1 MSLPI
6 PLHDRHDFE
15 ADSLP
20 TALPMTQFVRPD
32 GSLTETGTLYR
43 IDTDLARKLY
53 RDMARA
59 RRLDQEALALQ
70 RQGELGLWL
79 QSWGQEA
86 AQVGSMYALTAHD
99 YVFPS
104 YREHAAAMVRGIG
117 PAELLS
123 QWRGATHAGWDPVR
137 YNFHYNS
144 LVLGTQT
151 LHANGYALGC
161 RLSGGNAIVATYFG
175 DGAASQ
181 GDVSEAFNWAAA
193 RSLPVLFV
201 CQNNQ
206 WAISTPTDMQY
217 AAPVHQRAAGFGL
230 RSFYVDGNDAL
241 AVYEVTK
248 VAADLVRSGKGPALV
263 EAITFRMAGH
273 STSDDPKRYRDAAE
287 FDEWTA
293 RDPLHRL
300 RVVLNEIG
308 VPTSFFAELDEELDL
323 LAIEVRTACRSI
335 EEPQFES
342 MFDNVYVD
350 PHPGV
355 TAEKHTLHMYN
366 EMMAGNTTT

>member
-1 MSLPI
+1 MSDI
-6 PLHDRHDFE
+6 ISTEDRRE
-15 ADSLP
+15 LEVETRP
-20 TALPMTQFVRPD
+20 NTATMTQFVRAD
-32 GSLTETGTLYR
+32 GSLTKAGVRHAVDPEV
-43 IDTDLARKLY
+43 ARKMY

-59 RRLDQEALALQ
+59 RRFDQEALALQ

-86 AQVGSMYALTAHD
+86 AQVASMYALD
-99 YVFPS
+99 DRDFVFPS
-104 YREHAAAMVRGIG
+104 YREHAAAMVRGIT
-117 PAELLS
+117 PTEILS
-123 QWRGATHAGWDPVR
+123 QWRGATHAGWDPER

-161 RLSGGNAIVATYFG
+161 KLSGGNSIVATYFG

-193 RSLPVLFV
+193 RSLPVLFI

-206 WAISTPTDMQY
+206 WAISTPTDLQY

-230 RSFYVDGNDAL
+230 RTFFVDGNDAL
-241 AVYEVTK
+241 AVLEVTRA
-248 VAADLVRSGKGPALV
+248 AADIVRSGTGPALI
-263 EAITFRMAGH
+263 EAVTYRMAGH
-273 STSDDPKRYRDAAE
+273 STSDDPRKYREAAE
-287 FDEWTA
+287 LDLWTS

-300 RVVLNEIG
+300 GVVVAEQG
-308 VPTSFFAELDEELDL
+308 ATSEFFSELDEELDA
-323 LAIEVRTACRSI
+323 LAIEVRAACRAIRAPELDSI
-335 EEPQFES
+335 
-342 MFDNVYVD
+342 FDNAYAE

-355 TAEKHTLHMYN
+355 RAEKQALRKYN
-366 EMMAGNTTT
+366 TMMAGETS